1 MDNSDA
7 SSESRA
13 GSNGRRWRLAAVAVF
28 GLLGSSVLVR
38 TTAVVDPLLAGGALV
53 ILAVLGVVLLL
64 SSSGSTSGTNG
75 DDEGGDTDGESDVWD
90 AIPSWQ
96 YEGRH
101 VESGGLARGEQEQA
115 LQDIQ
120 QRADELSED
129 PSGE

>member
-1 MDNSDA
+1 MDTPDA

-38 TTAVVDPLLAGGALV
+38 TTAVVDPLLAGGALA

-75 DDEGGDTDGESDVWD
+75 DDEGSDADGESDVWD

>member
-1 MDNSDA
+1 MDNIDA

-13 GSNGRRWRLAAVAVF
+13 GSGRRLRRLAVVAVF
-28 GLLGSSVLVR
+28 VLLGTSLLVR
-38 TTAVVDPLLAGGALV
+38 TTSVVDPVLAGGALAV
-53 ILAVLGVVLLL
+53 LAVLGVVLLQ
-64 SSSGSTSGTNG
+64 SSSGSTSGTSG
-75 DDEGGDTDGESDVWD
+75 DDEDGNTDDGGSDVWD

-120 QRADELSED
+120 RQADELSEE
-129 PSGE
+129 PEK

>member
-1 MDNSDA
+1 MDNIDA

-13 GSNGRRWRLAAVAVF
+13 ESGRRLRRLAAVAVF
-28 GLLGSSVLVR
+28 VLLGTSLLVR
-38 TTAVVDPLLAGGALV
+38 TTSVVDPVLAGGALAV
-53 ILAVLGVVLLL
+53 LAVLGVVLLL
-64 SSSGSTSGTNG
+64 SSSGSTSETGG
-75 DDEGGDTDGESDVWD
+75 DDEGGTTDGESDVWD

-120 QRADELSED
+120 RQADELSEE
-129 PSGE
+129 PEK